1 MTASIAKPSGTDVL
15 EELQS
20 VHNFY
25 CLLSYNI
32 CLTMATIL
40 SKVKGRSHQ
49 PKNPQGVQM
58 RVLTALT
65 CWSSVLPNLIT
76 WGTHFVLGHSFPHA
90 FLETHVGPFVLSL
103 VDITWTQPDMWSC
116 LYVLQMCH
124 MYLCLY
130 CLYRLYLYLYC
141 INIAAAAQWLWI
153 SLWHNQQYMQN

>member
-20 VHNFY
+20 IHNFY
-25 CLLSYNI
+25 GLLSYNI

-65 CWSSVLPNLIT
+65 C
-76 WGTHFVLGHSFPHA
+76 
-90 FLETHVGPFVLSL
+90 
-103 VDITWTQPDMWSC
+103 
-116 LYVLQMCH
+116 
-124 MYLCLY
+124 
-130 CLYRLYLYLYC
+130 
-141 INIAAAAQWLWI
+141 
-153 SLWHNQQYMQN
+153 